1 MSSRQEAR
9 RIGIEGESA
18 LALDSTLDIVDGQAK
33 ELIMYHMA
41 SYGVSLTEQ
50 FSMTKLE
57 EVLRDMV
64 GTGAD
69 VLMPMVKKSMENQ
82 SHSK

>member
-1 MSSRQEAR
+1 MEIRQEVRPIA
-9 RIGIEGESA
+9 IAGKSA
-18 LALDSTLDIVDGQAK
+18 TALDCALNIVDGQAK

-69 VLMPMVKKSMENQ
+69 VLMPLVKKSMENQ
-82 SHSK
+82 SYSK